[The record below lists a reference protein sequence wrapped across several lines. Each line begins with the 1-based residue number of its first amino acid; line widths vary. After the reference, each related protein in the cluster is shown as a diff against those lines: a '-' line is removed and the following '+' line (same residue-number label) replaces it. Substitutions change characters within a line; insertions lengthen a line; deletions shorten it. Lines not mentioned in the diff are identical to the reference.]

1 MGLVVTLISGGL
13 FAFMVAVYDYYR
25 YENDIA
31 EYNAWAL
38 ATNINAQ

>member
-1 MGLVVTLISGGL
+1 MIVAVLLGGLVM
-13 FAFMVAVYDYYR
+13 AFVSAVNDYYQ
-25 YENDIA
+25 YEAQIA